1 MTGPVLIDV
10 TGTTLATNDNRFGR
24 GVFKSVCLG
33 AIAWP
38 RIPTASDFP
47 GFFPSPCRGAG
58 RQSPRPRVLGMSLI
72 PVILT
77 GLILPRHLSLTLIA
91 AAPVP
96 SLPLQR
102 GCSLP
107 PPTQEPP
114 SFSQALISFCSPS
127 PASEPPGLRLTDS
140 GLASSPLQPSLHLF
154 LQHFLDQSFA
164 KRRVGTQ

>member
-47 GFFPSPCRGAG
+47 VFFPSPCRGAG

-72 PVILT
+72 PVILS

-96 SLPLQR
+96 SMPLQR
-102 GCSLP
+102 GLFSSTTHPGATLLLP
-107 PPTQEPP
+107 GPY
-114 SFSQALISFCSPS
+114 FFLF
-127 PASEPPGLRLTDS
+127 
-140 GLASSPLQPSLHLF
+140 PLSRF
-154 LQHFLDQSFA
+154 
-164 KRRVGTQ
+164 